1 MTLTRTNPRAF
12 TSITIASRRRA
23 TSPSPSASPAPELLH
38 LSELSTDTVD
48 GDPPTTEE
56 QRTTTEAA
64 FVFEQSSLYQGNRS
78 LNSQRNPGIQS
89 GRDATGGRLE
99 EAVLPP
105 EDSGTQQDT
114 LTLSVLPGCGSA
126 REGEE
131 AAAPSTPESPGRS
144 GHVSH
149 VHLTLSPK
157 STSHSLTPLVTS
169 PPMDSG
175 SALTPKEL
183 LPVRHRSSA
192 SSPDEGVGLASP
204 PEWYRNTEPMRR
216 QAPEREDTCTLYRT
230 SDRLMAR
237 SFTASQRA
245 VESPR
250 PQTTQA
256 PGRLSLEH
264 GCRCVCLFLVGRLL
278 INVFNDKVML
288 RYSADA
294 VFLLKH
300 PRFCGLINQKAARS
314 CFTSLKEKLT

>member
-1 MTLTRTNPRAF
+1 MTLTRTHPRAF

-23 TSPSPSASPAPELLH
+23 ASPSPSASPAPGLLH
-38 LSELSTDTVD
+38 LSELSTGTVG

-64 FVFEQSSLYQGNRS
+64 FVFELSSLLYQGNQS
-78 LNSQRNPGIQS
+78 LNSQPNPGIQS
-89 GRDATGGRLE
+89 RRDATGGRLE
-99 EAVLPP
+99 EALLPP
-105 EDSGTQQDT
+105 GDSGTQQGT
-114 LTLSVLPGCGSA
+114 LTRTCGHEVLPGCGSA

-131 AAAPSTPESPGRS
+131 AAAPSTPESPARS

-157 STSHSLTPLVTS
+157 STSHSLTPLITS
-169 PPMDSG
+169 PPVDSG

-204 PEWYRNTEPMRR
+204 PEWYRNTEPMRQR
-216 QAPEREDTCTLYRT
+216 AAEREDTCTPYRT
-230 SDRLMAR
+230 SDGLMAQ
-237 SFTASQRA
+237 SFPASQRA

-250 PQTTQA
+250 PQTTEA

-264 GCRCVCLFLVGRLL
+264 GCRCVCLF
-278 INVFNDKVML
+278 VFFSGKV
-288 RYSADA
+288 
-294 VFLLKH
+294 VNK
-300 PRFCGLINQKAARS
+300 CI
-314 CFTSLKEKLT
+314 E

>member
-1 MTLTRTNPRAF
+1 MTLTRTNPQAF

-64 FVFEQSSLYQGNRS
+64 FVFELSSLLYQGNRS

-89 GRDATGGRLE
+89 RRDAAGGRLE
-99 EAVLPP
+99 EALLPP

-131 AAAPSTPESPGRS
+131 AAAPSTPESPGRP

-169 PPMDSG
+169 PSMDSG

-204 PEWYRNTEPMRR
+204 PEWYRNTEPMR
-216 QAPEREDTCTLYRT
+216 QQDTCTLYRT
-230 SDRLMAR
+230 SDRLMAQ

-250 PQTTQA
+250 PQTTEA
-256 PGRLSLEH
+256 PGRLCLEH

-288 RYSADA
+288 RYSTDV

-300 PRFCGLINQKAARS
+300 PRSCGLINQKAARS